1 MSNEEFDTAEEIER
15 LAQVVVRL
23 REKRIE
29 LARTIRAVRQ
39 KRRTPDQIRSV
50 IDRAKRAL
58 DRSILLRRLEQ
69 ERIVH

>member
-58 DRSILLRRLEQ
+58 YRSILLRRLEQ